1 MQSATCQPRLLVTNL
16 LSEWR
21 FLVSACPIPQLH
33 FPKSWGHVLLTEL
46 LHQLGEVQDKDPTG
60 TLETQTGC
68 QGPGGLPGC
77 ICLQSVCLQDAAAE
91 VEAISLRGL
100 TD

>member
-1 MQSATCQPRLLVTNL
+1 MQSATCQWRLLVTNL

-21 FLVSACPIPQLH
+21 FLVSACPVPQLH
-33 FPKSWGHVLLTEL
+33 FPKSWGHVLVTQL

-77 ICLQSVCLQDAAAE
+77 ICLQGAAAE
-91 VEAISLRGL
+91 VEAVSLRGL